1 MRYRTCVL
9 MTNQE
14 ITQQTGAFIRFE
26 NGRCNDKDTRIALE
40 DFIGEP
46 VIAIRDISTSEPDT
60 VLIITAPGRIQEKT
74 ILSHRMSILTGS
86 MDTLKGILA
95 DLIRERPSDD
105 IFDIYDYY
113 VLGCD
118 AVTRNLIEEWLK
130 DVKSGLS
137 DNI

>member
-14 ITQQTGAFIRFE
+14 ITQQTGAVVRFE
-26 NGRCNDKDTRIALE
+26 NGKCNDKDTRISLE

-60 VLIITAPGRIQEKT
+60 VLIITAPGRIQDKT
-74 ILSHRMSILTGS
+74 TLSRRMSILTGS
-86 MDTLKGILA
+86 MDTLKGILT

-105 IFDIYDYY
+105 IFDIYDDY

-130 DVKSGLS
+130 DVQSGLS
-137 DNI
+137 DSI